1 MTFYRTTRL
10 MLSGAAFLSLATSAF
25 ALDGQDLLKKLNAA
39 YIAQGGTIVADG
51 VDVNDTTVTLK
62 NAGFKPA
69 AGEALKI
76 GDITLTGVE
85 EDEDG
90 GYYIEEATF
99 PDINITEDG
108 ATVSASDMK
117 LGGISIPADA
127 TGDGIDSMLLYE
139 TAHTGPFKVTKDG
152 KDVFSLAETDMNL
165 TVREDESGFDF
176 DGAFKSMKA
185 DLSNAPDPQSKEAI
199 EKLAL
204 EHVNGDITMK
214 GAWDLAPGTIDISE
228 FAFDVTNVGRLNLAF
243 KISGYTPAFMK
254 SLQEAAKAS
263 EANPNKEE
271 AQQALGLAML
281 GLLQQLS
288 FNSAEIRFDD
298 ASITKRALDY
308 AGSKQNMTGKQM
320 GDALKAM
327 APLAVAQLNV
337 PELQNAISAAVNT
350 YLDDPKSFVVSAA
363 PTQAVP
369 FPTIMGAAMGAPN
382 TLPNVLGVKINANQ

>member
-39 YIAQGGTIVADG
+39 YIAQGGTLVADG
-51 VDVNDTTVTLK
+51 VDVDDTTVTLK
-62 NAGFKPA
+62 NASFKPA
-69 AGEALKI
+69 AGDALKI
-76 GDITLTGVE
+76 GDITMTGVE

-90 GYYIEEATF
+90 GYYIEEAAF
-99 PDINITEDG
+99 PDINVSEEGTTI
-108 ATVSASDMK
+108 SASDMK

-127 TGDGIDSMLLYE
+127 TGDGVDSMLLYE
-139 TAHTGPFKVTKDG
+139 TAHTGPFKVSKDG
-152 KDVFSLAETDMNL
+152 KDIFSLGQTDMNL
-165 TVREDESGFDF
+165 TLREDESGFDF
-176 DGAFKSMKA
+176 DGAFKNMKA
-185 DLSNAPDPQSKEAI
+185 DLTDAPDPQYKEGI

-214 GAWDLAPGTIDISE
+214 GAWDLGPGTIDISE

-288 FNSAEIRFDD
+288 FNSAEVRFDD

-350 YLDDPKSFVVSAA
+350 YLDDPKSFAVSAA
-363 PTQAVP
+363 PAQAVP

-382 TLPNVLGVKINANQ
+382 TLPNVLGVKITANQ

>member
-10 MLSGAAFLSLATSAF
+10 MLSGAAFLSLASSAF

-39 YIAQGGTIVADG
+39 YISQGGTITADS
-51 VDVNDTTVTLK
+51 VDVDDTTVTLK
-62 NAGFKPA
+62 NASIKPA

-76 GDITLTGVE
+76 GDITMTGVE
-85 EDEDG
+85 EDDDG
-90 GYYIEEATF
+90 GYYIEEAAF
-99 PDINITEDG
+99 PDINISEEG
-108 ATVSASDMK
+108 ATISATDMK

-127 TGDGIDSMLLYE
+127 TGDGIDSMMLYE

-165 TVREDESGFDF
+165 TLREDESGFDF

-185 DLSNAPDPQSKEAI
+185 DLSDAPDAQSKEAI

-214 GAWDLAPGTIDISE
+214 GAWDLGPGTIDISE

-254 SLQEAAKAS
+254 SMQEAAKAS

-281 GLLQQLS
+281 GLMQQLS
-288 FNSAEIRFDD
+288 FNSAEVRFDD

-327 APLAVAQLNV
+327 APLALAQLNV
-337 PELQNAISAAVNT
+337 PELQNAISAAVST
-350 YLDDPKSFVVSAA
+350 YLDDPKNFVLSASPA
-363 PTQAVP
+363 QAVP

-382 TLPNVLGVKINANQ
+382 TLPNVLGVKVNANQ

>member
-10 MLSGAAFLSLATSAF
+10 MLSGAALLSLTSNAF

-99 PDINITEDG
+99 PDINVTEDG

-350 YLDDPKSFVVSAA
+350 YLDDPKSFVVSAEPA
-363 PTQAVP
+363 QAVP

>member
-39 YIAQGGTIVADG
+39 YIAQGGTLVADG
-51 VDVNDTTVTLK
+51 VDVDDTTVTLK
-62 NAGFKPA
+62 NASFKPA
-69 AGEALKI
+69 AGDALKI
-76 GDITLTGVE
+76 GDITMTGVE

-90 GYYIEEATF
+90 GYYIEEAAF
-99 PDINITEDG
+99 PDINVSEEGTTI
-108 ATVSASDMK
+108 SASDMK

-127 TGDGIDSMLLYE
+127 TGDGVDSMLLYE
-139 TAHTGPFKVTKDG
+139 TAHTGPFKVSKDG
-152 KDVFSLAETDMNL
+152 KDIFSLGQTDMNL
-165 TVREDESGFDF
+165 TLREDESGFDF
-176 DGAFKSMKA
+176 DGAFKNMKA
-185 DLSNAPDPQSKEAI
+185 DLTDAPDPQYKEGI

-214 GAWDLAPGTIDISE
+214 GAWDLGPGTIDISE

-288 FNSAEIRFDD
+288 FNSAEVRFDD
-298 ASITKRALDY
+298 ASITKRALEY
-308 AGSKQNMTGKQM
+308 AGSKQNMSGKQM

-350 YLDDPKSFVVSAA
+350 YLDDPKNFAVSAA

-382 TLPNVLGVKINANQ
+382 TLPNVLGVKITANQ

>member
-10 MLSGAAFLSLATSAF
+10 ILSGAAFLSLAGSAF

-39 YIAQGGTIVADG
+39 YSAQGGTITADG
-51 VDVNDTTVTLK
+51 VDVDDTTVTLK
-62 NAGFKPA
+62 NASFKPT
-69 AGEALKI
+69 GSEALHI
-76 GDITLTGVE
+76 GDITMTGVE

-90 GYYIEEATF
+90 GYYIEEAAF

-108 ATVSASDMK
+108 ATVSASEMT
-117 LGGISIPADA
+117 LGGISIPADVS
-127 TGDGIDSMLLYE
+127 GDGLDSILLYE
-139 TAHTGPFKVTKDG
+139 TAHVGPFKVTKNG
-152 KDVFSLAETDMNL
+152 KEVFSLGETQMNL
-165 TVREDESGFDF
+165 SLREDESGFDF

-185 DLSNAPDPQSKEAI
+185 DLSDAPDPQAKEAI

-204 EHVNGDITMK
+204 QHVNGDITMK
-214 GAWDLAPGTIDISE
+214 GAWDLGPGTIDISE

-243 KISGYTPAFMK
+243 KISGYTLPFMK

-281 GLLQQLS
+281 GLMQQLS
-288 FNSAEIRFDD
+288 FNGAEIRFDD
-298 ASITKRALDY
+298 ASITKRALEY
-308 AGSKQNMTGKQM
+308 AGSKQNISAQQM
-320 GDALKAM
+320 ADALKAM
-327 APLAVAQLNV
+327 APIALAQLNI

-350 YLDDPKSFVVSAA
+350 YLDDPKSFAVSAA
-363 PTQAVP
+363 PAKPVP

-382 TLPNVLGVKINANQ
+382 TLPGVLGVKVTANQ